1 MTQDEGNPR
10 GGMQAEGQRPA
21 ARAAAAW
28 PAAVAGIGVRLLP
41 AGDDERRLWRW
52 AGVAASLHALVLALA
67 FIGLYRREIDE
78 PIEQAISV
86 EVVSADP
93 AQMARGDVPAPRPAP
108 DPVPTPSTDQPPL
121 PDQRVTTPS
130 PPPPPP
136 PPPPAPAPTQAQA
149 PVRPTPTPPPPPP
162 QNREAPRPPER
173 VAESPIP
180 LPPPPVPLPPPERP
194 QQTAEVTPP
203 QQQRPPATQ
212 ADSRPLPLPPPPVPP
227 PPEPSR
233 EAGTGQTPPVQRPQ
247 ERSTSVLNTLERLR
261 QTQAQDRPPTSR
273 PSAGA
278 PQQGGGTPTG
288 TAALT
293 AGEIR
298 GLADQISE
306 CWSVDAGAPNI
317 SQIVVELRVQL
328 DGQGNVRN
336 VVPASGIPS
345 DPRARAVY
353 ESARR
358 ALLAPQCNPLKIPA
372 NKLDTLMASTF
383 RFNPRGLVR

>member
-1 MTQDEGNPR
+1 MTGDGSRLQ
-10 GGMQAEGQRPA
+10 GMAEAEGHRPA
-21 ARAAAAW
+21 ARSAA
-28 PAAVAGIGVRLLP
+28 PRPMAVADLAVRLPL
-41 AGDDERRLWRW
+41 AGADDRRLLRW
-52 AGVAASLHALVLALA
+52 AGVAASLHVLVLALA
-67 FIGLYRREIDE
+67 FIGLYRREIEE
-78 PIEQAISV
+78 PLEQAIAV

-136 PPPPAPAPTQAQA
+136 PPPPAPAPIQAQA
-149 PVRPTPTPPPPPP
+149 PVRPSPAPPPPPP
-162 QNREAPRPPER
+162 QNREPPRPPQQ

-180 LPPPPVPLPPPERP
+180 LPPPPVPQPAERP

-203 QQQRPPATQ
+203 QPQRPPATQ

-247 ERSTSVLNTLERLR
+247 DRSQSVLNTLERLR

-278 PQQGGGTPTG
+278 PQQGGGAPTG

-317 SQIVVELRVQL
+317 AQIVVELRVQL